1 MILEVATLNVKIG
14 QESQFEAAFDRAQ
27 GIICT
32 MKGYI
37 THQLQKCVEHPNR
50 YMLFIQWETLEDHT
64 QGFRGSP
71 AYQDWKRLLHHFY
84 DPFPNVE
91 HYEKVYSSSSSE
103 LSGSTAEEE
112 KPWRSSRNSGSGPTT

>member
-37 THQLQKCVEHPNR
+37 AHQLQKCVEHPNR

-71 AYQDWKRLLHHFY
+71 AYQDWKSLLHHFY
-84 DPFPNVE
+84 DPFPSVE
-91 HYEKVYSSSSSE
+91 HYEMVYSNSCKE
-103 LSGSTAEEE
+103 
-112 KPWRSSRNSGSGPTT
+112 PSR